1 MFGQSIRRLEDD
13 RFLRGQGRYV
23 SDLTAP
29 AGTLQ
34 AYFLRSPHAHA
45 LLGSVDVTAARA
57 APGVH
62 LVLTGGDLAA
72 AGIGSL
78 PCGAVLAAEQPLVIP
93 PRPSLA
99 QGAVRHVGEAVACII
114 ADTRAAA
121 EDAAELVAVEYTPLD
136 GVSEPHA
143 ALVQG
148 APQLH
153 TTAPGNLAFLWRKG
167 DAAAVAT
174 AMGAAAR
181 VISAEIPNP
190 RVTCAPIE
198 PRAALASVEDAK
210 LTLHCNGQNVHAI
223 RAQACAALGIPEASL
238 HVLAPDVG
246 GGFGVK
252 NVAFPEHVVILHA
265 TRILG
270 RPVRWVAEQAEDF
283 AASAHGRGLHAKAR
297 LALDAE
303 GRFLALEVDAVA
315 EMGAYLSYFGPH
327 CPTNAAATAMG
338 GCYAIPAIHV
348 TVRGAFSNTAPMEA
362 YRGAGKPEAN
372 FIIET
377 LVDAAAKATGLDA
390 QTLRALNLI
399 AQHPHRTA
407 LGMEI
412 RDGDFTARLAEC
424 AMLADR
430 EGFPA
435 RRAHSAARG
444 KRRGFGLTCFLETA
458 RGAPGEWAR
467 LRACADGLVELAIG
481 TQSNGQ
487 GHETSFPQYIAHLLD
502 IPIETVRYVQADTA
516 RVVRGNGHGGARSL
530 HQGGEAM
537 RLAGGALLAQARS
550 VAARLLQSMP
560 EALHYGAGRFALP
573 DGRGLTLAEIAAEE
587 GALEGEVAHMLD
599 LVTFPN
605 GAHAAEL
612 ELDLETGE
620 VTLLRYTAVDD
631 YGTLLNP
638 MLARGQVQGG
648 VAQGIGQALMERIT
662 YDPQSAQLLSA
673 GFADY
678 AMPRAADLPDLR
690 IVLRED
696 QPTGANGLGVKGT
709 GQAGCIAAPQAIMAA
724 IRDAVGADVAMP
736 ATPEAIWRA
745 LLPMVARPTSG

>member
-283 AASAHGRGLHAKAR
+283 AASAHGRGLYATAR

-745 LLPMVARPTSG
+745 LLPIVARPTSG

>member
-45 LLGSVDVTAARA
+45 LLGSVDVSAARA

-78 PCGAVLAAEQPLVIP
+78 PCGAVLAAEQPLIIP

-252 NVAFPEHVVILHA
+252 NVAFPEHVVMLHA

-283 AASAHGRGLHAKAR
+283 AASAHGRGLHATAR

-573 DGRGLTLAEIAAEE
+573 DGRGMTLAEIAAEE

-745 LLPMVARPTSG
+745 LLPMVARPTSR

>member
-13 RFLRGQGRYV
+13 RFLRGQGRYL
-23 SDLTAP
+23 SDLAVP
-29 AGTLQ
+29 ASTLC

-45 LLGSVDVTAARA
+45 LLRGVDATAARG

-62 LVLTGGDLAA
+62 LVLTGADLAA

-78 PCGAVLAAEQPLVIP
+78 PCGAVLAAEKPLVIP

-114 ADTRAAA
+114 ADTREAA
-121 EDAAELVAVEYTPLD
+121 EDAAELIEVDYAPLD

-143 ALVQG
+143 ALTQG

-153 TTAPGNLAFLWRKG
+153 ATAPGNLAFLWHKG
-167 DAAAVAT
+167 DGSAVAM
-174 AMGAAAR
+174 AMQGAAR
-181 VISAEIPNP
+181 VVSASIPNP

-198 PRAALASVEDAK
+198 PRAALALVEEGQ

-223 RAQACAALGIPEASL
+223 RTQACAALGIPEASL
-238 HVLAPDVG
+238 RVLAPDVG

-252 NVAFPEHVVILHA
+252 NVAFPEHVVMLHA

-270 RPVRWVAEQAEDF
+270 RPIRWVSEQAEDF
-283 AASAHGRGLHAKAR
+283 AASAHGRGMYATAR

-303 GRFLALEVDAVA
+303 GHFLALEVDAIA

-377 LVDAAAKATGLDA
+377 LVDAAAKETGRDA
-390 QTLRALNLI
+390 QALRARNLI
-399 AQHPHRTA
+399 AAHPHRTA

-412 RDGDFTARLAEC
+412 RDGDFAARLAEC
-424 AMLADR
+424 ATLADR
-430 EGFPA
+430 AGFAA
-435 RRAHSAARG
+435 RRAESAARG
-444 KRRGFGLTCFLETA
+444 KLRGFGLTCFLETA
-458 RGAPGEWAR
+458 RGSPGEWAR
-467 LRACADGLVELAIG
+467 LRASPDGLVELAVG

-502 IPIETVRYVQADTA
+502 IPIETIRYVQADTA

-537 RLAGGALLAQARS
+537 RLAGGALLAHARS

-560 EALHYGAGRFALP
+560 EALHYAAGRFALP
-573 DGRGLTLAEIAAEE
+573 DGRGLTLAELAAEE
-587 GALEGEVAHMLD
+587 GTLEGEVAHTLD
-599 LVTFPN
+599 LITFPN

-612 ELDLETGE
+612 ELDPETGE
-620 VTLLRYTAVDD
+620 VTLLSYTAVDD

-648 VAQGIGQALMERIT
+648 VAQGIGQALMERIA
-662 YDPQSAQLLSA
+662 YDRESAQLLSA
-673 GFADY
+673 GFMDY

-690 IVLRED
+690 IELRED
-696 QPTGANGLGVKGT
+696 QPTAANGLGVKGT

-724 IRDAVGADVAMP
+724 IRDAVGANVAMP
-736 ATPEAIWRA
+736 ATPETIWRA
-745 LLPMVARPTSG
+745 LRG